1 MRVEVGFEQIRRDP
15 SSVVTIGTFDGV
27 HLGHLAIIRYLL
39 ERTTERDGISTLV
52 TFYPHPREVIQGRPV
67 PVLTTIEERAAILEK
82 IGLDRFVVIPF
93 TKEFSRLPAEDFV
106 ADVLVNKVGVREVV
120 IGYDHGFGHERKGNA
135 SLLRE
140 MGPRLGFEVDVIPV
154 QVVDSHVVS
163 SSEIR
168 RSIERG
174 DVETAAALLGR
185 RYSMIG
191 KVVAGDGRGRTIG
204 FPTANLEI
212 AHPQKIIPADGVY
225 AVLVEIEDDVL
236 HPGMMNIGVR
246 PTVDGTTR
254 KIEVHLIDFEE
265 DLYGR
270 ELRVEFVGHM
280 RPERKFASLE
290 ELTKQLSQDRLRC
303 KAMLEIIS

>member
-67 PVLTTIEERAAILEK
+67 PVLTMIEERAAILEK
-82 IGLDRFVVIPF
+82 IGLDRFVIIPF

>member
-67 PVLTTIEERAAILEK
+67 PVLTMIEERAAILEK

-93 TKEFSRLPAEDFV
+93 TKEFSRLTAEDFV

-168 RSIERG
+168 RSIETG
-174 DVETAAALLGR
+174 D
-185 RYSMIG
+185 
-191 KVVAGDGRGRTIG
+191 D
-204 FPTANLEI
+204 
-212 AHPQKIIPADGVY
+212 
-225 AVLVEIEDDVL
+225 
-236 HPGMMNIGVR
+236 
-246 PTVDGTTR
+246 
-254 KIEVHLIDFEE
+254 
-265 DLYGR
+265 
-270 ELRVEFVGHM
+270 
-280 RPERKFASLE
+280 
-290 ELTKQLSQDRLRC
+290 
-303 KAMLEIIS
+303 

>member
-254 KIEVHLIDFEE
+254 KLEVHLIDFEE

>member
-212 AHPQKIIPADGVY
+212 AHPQKIIPSDGVY

>member
-120 IGYDHGFGHERKGNA
+120 IGYDHGFGHERKGNG

-254 KIEVHLIDFEE
+254 KLEVHLIDFEE

>member
-67 PVLTTIEERAAILEK
+67 PVLTMIEERAAILEK
-82 IGLDRFVVIPF
+82 IGLDRFVIIPF

-212 AHPQKIIPADGVY
+212 AHPQKIIPSDGVY

-254 KIEVHLIDFEE
+254 KLEVHLIDFEE

>member
-212 AHPQKIIPADGVY
+212 AHPQKIIPSDGVY

-254 KIEVHLIDFEE
+254 KLEVHLIDFEE

>member
-67 PVLTTIEERAAILEK
+67 PVLTMIEERAAILEK
-82 IGLDRFVVIPF
+82 IGLDRFVIIPF

-168 RSIERG
+168 RSIETG

>member
-82 IGLDRFVVIPF
+82 IGLDRFVIIPF

-254 KIEVHLIDFEE
+254 KLEVHLIDFEE